1 MITILPMLK
10 IEKDKSKN
18 KDEIDLLL
26 KEIKVLSGYQVKLVQ
41 GIQRVC
47 LESES
52 ITCIIR
58 DEEKYLHEKE
68 QLTSFEPEVAEG
80 EMLLLVIQQ
89 EAKENIPLWISELV
103 LEATFDLSVTEER
116 TVGVLNCG
124 IWRIGR

>member
-58 DEEKYLHEKE
+58 DEEKYLHENE